1 MLASGSFFS
10 NGLLSSREG
19 IREAI
24 MGLDVRQRA
33 SRADWYQSDFFSP
46 QPRQQFGVIVDNH
59 LHPQLSGKPVS
70 TLFAIGS
77 LLGGYDP
84 IAQDAVAASAPSRRC
99 MWQSRLASAR
109 RLNNER
115 HPF

>member
-1 MLASGSFFS
+1 VLASGSFFS

-46 QPRQQFGVIVDNH
+46 QPWQQFGVIVDNH

-70 TLFAIGS
+70 NLFAIGS

-84 IAQDAVAASAPSRRC
+84 IPRAAAAVCAVTALYVAEQISQRTEAE
-99 MWQSRLASAR
+99 Q
-109 RLNNER
+109 
-115 HPF
+115 